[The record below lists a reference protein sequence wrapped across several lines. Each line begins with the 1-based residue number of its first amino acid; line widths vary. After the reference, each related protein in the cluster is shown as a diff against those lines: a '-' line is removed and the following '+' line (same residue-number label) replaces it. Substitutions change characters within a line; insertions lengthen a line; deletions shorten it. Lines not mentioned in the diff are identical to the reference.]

1 MSKFDDPEIRKKLI
15 AGIYLGLN
23 FEDAALYAGIT
34 RGTFYNWRKWAK
46 KSPKGKYGKGF
57 GEFSKALIA
66 GKAKHLKNISDA
78 GNKGSW
84 CASAWILERRYPE
97 EFGLNRMVDQP
108 KEKAQPVSVIIQV
121 QDASKK
127 AEDGSKKE

>member
-23 FEDAALYAGIT
+23 FDDAAQYADIT
-34 RGTFYNWRKWAK
+34 RGTFYNWRRWAK
-46 KSPKGKYGKGF
+46 KSPKGKYGRGF

-78 GNKGSW
+78 GDDGTW
-84 CASAWILERRYPE
+84 VASAWLLERRYPE
-97 EFGLNRMVDQP
+97 EFGLLKRTGDQD
-108 KEKAQPVSVIIQV
+108 KEKPQPVSVIIQV
-121 QDASKK
+121 QD
-127 AEDGSKKE
+127 GSKKE